1 MFHEK
6 ESMQSLRRVVTALL
20 VAQAAMPHPAL
31 FAQDT
36 TADKTFF
43 TKRDAVMAA
52 GAIAVSAAVSVFDE
66 RIARWTQQP
75 NVQGDSSRYD
85 AVHSMTFLNETP
97 LTIAAVATWGIGRL
111 AGSRTIT
118 DIGLHT
124 TEALVLTITV
134 SELIRAP
141 LGRAR
146 PRASAD
152 DAYNVKLGKGFTDF
166 AYRSYPSLHAA
177 AGFAAAAA
185 VVGELRARDSN
196 AQWILGPVLY
206 GAAMVPGL
214 TRMYLNQHWASD
226 VVSGAVLGQLLGSK
240 VVRYAHSHRKS
251 RLDRMLS
258 GFSVAPTSE
267 GPTVV
272 VVVRY

>member
-1 MFHEK
+1 
-6 ESMQSLRRVVTALL
+6 MQSLRRL
-20 VAQAAMPHPAL
+20 VAAMLVAHALVPRLAL
-31 FAQDT
+31 FAQV
-36 TADKTFF
+36 ANAPVRAVDKTFF
-43 TKRDAVMAA
+43 TKRDALVAA
-52 GAIAVSAAVSVFDE
+52 GAIAASAAISVFDE

-75 NVQGDSSRYD
+75 SVQGDSSRYD

-97 LTIAAVATWGIGRL
+97 LTIAAAATWGIGRL

-124 TEALVLTITV
+124 TEALVLTVAV
-134 SELIRAP
+134 SEVIRAP

-146 PRASAD
+146 PRASPD
-152 DAYNVKLGKGFTDF
+152 DAYRVKLGKGFTDF

-185 VVGELRARDSN
+185 VVGELRARDLN

-226 VVSGAVLGQLLGSK
+226 VLSGAMLGQLLGSK

-251 RLDRMLS
+251 RLDRVLS
-258 GFSVAPTSE
+258 GFSAAPTSE
-267 GPTVV
+267 GPTVIL
-272 VVVRY
+272 VVRY